1 MRKLLRPVAVLAAGA
16 VVATTLVAPAHA
28 APDHVS
34 GRWLERQLTDGLVH
48 NENFGGFN
56 DYGLTADVAFGLDAV
71 GGHQATVA
79 EIADAIA
86 PHVDSWTTG
95 VDFGSEDIYA
105 GSVAKA
111 VVLAQTAGEDP
122 TAFGGVDLLQRLEDR
137 VATEDPIAGRIQ
149 DSGEQDYSNT
159 LGQAF
164 AVLGLAEAGSTK
176 AAPARKFLL
185 KQQCRGGYFRLD
197 FSDQDRQRQRCD
209 AGGNSLTAPDT
220 DTTTLTLVLLKAL
233 PTKGK
238 RVQRAIKRA
247 KSYLLDAQ
255 KDNGSFGQGAANPAS
270 NTNSTGLA
278 AWALG
283 DTGACKA
290 AVKAARWV
298 KGFQVRGKVRGT
310 ELAGEK
316 GAIAYN
322 KRAMDLGSKEGI
334 TVATRD
340 QWRRATSQAA
350 PGLTF
355 TTVKRCRR

>member
-1 MRKLLRPVAVLAAGA
+1 MRKLLRPVAVLATGA
-16 VVATTLVAPAHA
+16 VVATTLVAPAQA

-197 FSDQDRQRQRCD
+197 FSDSGSPASALRRGGQLAQRHR
-209 AGGNSLTAPDT
+209 T
-220 DTTTLTLVLLKAL
+220 
-233 PTKGK
+233 PT
-238 RVQRAIKRA
+238 RPRSRWSCSRRSRPRASASSVRSQRA
-247 KSYLLDAQ
+247 KSYLLARAEATTAASGRAQ
-255 KDNGSFGQGAANPAS
+255 PTRPATPTAPAS
-270 NTNSTGLA
+270 LPG
-278 AWALG
+278 
-283 DTGACKA
+283 
-290 AVKAARWV
+290 RWV
-298 KGFQVRGKVRGT
+298 TPAPARRRSRRP
-310 ELAGEK
+310 AG
-316 GAIAYN
+316 
-322 KRAMDLGSKEGI
+322 
-334 TVATRD
+334 
-340 QWRRATSQAA
+340 
-350 PGLTF
+350 
-355 TTVKRCRR
+355 